1 MTTTLAQD
9 SQHVVMQ
16 TPAPVVAASDMSPF
30 TCGDFSANM
39 CLGQSASVNNVLPY
53 HSGIHGETTSNRYQS
68 DPKYQELQNYVTL
81 VPTIW
86 AYSQIFLL
94 DKYYIKNTVNLLNTF
109 PYTIDNIFFK
119 RLITVWSA
127 RKKFPNVSPKKKSVQ
142 TTLTSEGR
150 GGC

>member
-53 HSGIHGETTSNRYQS
+53 HSGIHGETTSNRY
-68 DPKYQELQNYVTL
+68 
-81 VPTIW
+81 
-86 AYSQIFLL
+86 
-94 DKYYIKNTVNLLNTF
+94 
-109 PYTIDNIFFK
+109 
-119 RLITVWSA
+119 
-127 RKKFPNVSPKKKSVQ
+127 
-142 TTLTSEGR
+142 
-150 GGC
+150 